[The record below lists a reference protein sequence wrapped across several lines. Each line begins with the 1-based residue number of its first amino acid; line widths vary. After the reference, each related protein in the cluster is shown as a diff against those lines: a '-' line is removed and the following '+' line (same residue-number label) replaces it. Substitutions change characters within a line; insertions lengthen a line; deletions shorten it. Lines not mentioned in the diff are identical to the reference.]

1 MNKTQQF
8 IKKHKLSAA
17 ELDIKTI
24 TDDFISEMK
33 NGLEGKGGSL
43 LMLPTYIGA
52 EGKIKPNEPVVAI
65 DAGGT
70 NFRAVKMSFD
80 NNLQLVTENLQQRKM
95 PAVDEELSNKEFFA
109 TLAAYLTSY
118 KEVSE
123 KIGFCFSYAVEI
135 FPNKDGK
142 LLEWSKEVKAPEVIG
157 QMVGKNLLEAMGTP
171 KKQIVLM
178 NDTVSTLLAGQA
190 ATAGREFDTYLGFI
204 LGTGTNVCYIE
215 QNKNITKTQGLDAK
229 GNQIINIESGNFNL
243 MPRTDID
250 IAFDNTTKLPGRY
263 TFEKMIAG
271 GYFGGLCTTALK
283 TAAAE
288 DVFSAES
295 TVRMKAMGDLT
306 SEEVNKFV
314 CGIDLPSNVLST
326 ILVTK
331 EDKDA
336 ACEIINTL
344 IQRAAKLVAASM
356 AAVILK
362 TGKAKTPEK
371 PVLMTIEGTTFY
383 KLLNFRIM
391 FESFLQGFLSGDNR
405 RYYEIVEVPNS
416 SLIGAGIA
424 AIVN

>member
-1 MNKTQQF
+1 MNKTQLF
-8 IKKHKLSAA
+8 IKNHKLSAA

-52 EGKIKPNEPVVAI
+52 EGTIKPNDPVLAI

-70 NFRAVKMSFD
+70 NFRAVKMYFD
-80 NNLQLVTENLQQRKM
+80 KNLQLVTENLQQRKM
-95 PAVDEELSNKEFFA
+95 PAIDEELSNKEFFA

-118 KEVSE
+118 INVSE

-135 FPNKDGK
+135 YPNKDGK

-157 QMVGKNLLEAMGTP
+157 QMVGKNLLSAMGTP
-171 KKQIVLM
+171 NKHIVLM

-190 ATAGREFDTYLGFI
+190 ATAGREFDTYIGFI
-204 LGTGTNVCYIE
+204 LGTGTNACYIE
-215 QNKNITKTQGLDAK
+215 KNSNITKTSGLDVK
-229 GNQIINIESGNFNL
+229 GSQIINIETGNFNL

-250 IAFDNTTKLPGRY
+250 IAFDNTTKNPGRY
-263 TFEKMIAG
+263 SFEKMISG

-283 TAAAE
+283 MAAAE
-288 DVFSAES
+288 SVFSSETNVNLKNIKELS
-295 TVRMKAMGDLT
+295 

-314 CGIDLPSNVLST
+314 SGIDLETNILAT
-326 ILVTK
+326 KLVTK
-331 EDKDA
+331 EDA
-336 ACEIINTL
+336 EAVSEIINTL
-344 IQRAAKLVAASM
+344 IQRSAKLTAASL

-362 TGKAKTPEK
+362 TGKAKTADK

-383 KLLNFRIM
+383 KMNNFQIL
-391 FESFLQGFLSGDNR
+391 FEAYLQGFLSGENR
-405 RYYEIVEVPNS
+405 RFYEIVEVPNS

-424 AIVN
+424 AIMN

>member
-1 MNKTQQF
+1 MNKAQQF
-8 IKKHKLSAA
+8 LKAHKLQAS
-17 ELDIKTI
+17 ELDLKTI

-33 NGLEGKGGSL
+33 KGLEGKGGSL

-52 EGKIKPNEPVVAI
+52 EGTIKPNQPVVAI

-80 NNLQLVTENLQQRKM
+80 NNLKLVTENLQQRKM
-95 PAVDEELSNKEFFA
+95 PAIDEELSNKEFFA
-109 TLAAYLTSY
+109 TLAAYLTEY
-118 KEVSE
+118 KDVSD

-142 LLEWSKEVKAPEVIG
+142 LLEWSKEVKAPEVLG

-171 KKQIVLM
+171 NKHIVLM

-190 ATAGREFDTYLGFI
+190 ATAGRNFDTYIGYI
-204 LGTGTNVCYIE
+204 LGTGTNACYIE
-215 QNKNITKTQGLDAK
+215 KNSNITKTPKLDLN
-229 GNQIINIESGNFNL
+229 GSQIINIESGNFNL

-250 IAFDNTTKLPGRY
+250 VAFDNTTKLPGRY
-263 TFEKMIAG
+263 TFEKMISG

-283 TAAAE
+283 MAAAE

-295 TVRMKAMGDLT
+295 KVRMKEIGELT

-314 CGIDLPSNVLST
+314 CGIDLPANTLST
-326 ILVTK
+326 VLANK
-331 EDKDA
+331 EDKEA
-336 ACEIINTL
+336 ASEIINAL
-344 IQRAAKLVAASM
+344 ITRAAKLVAANL

-362 TGKAKTPEK
+362 TGKAKSADK

-383 KLLNFRIM
+383 KLHNFEIM
-391 FESFLQGFLSGDNR
+391 FEAFLQGFLSGENR
-405 RYYEIVEVPNS
+405 RFYEIVEVPNS

>member
-8 IKKHKLSAA
+8 IKSHKLSAA

-24 TDDFISEMK
+24 TDDFIAEMK

>member
-1 MNKTQQF
+1 
-8 IKKHKLSAA
+8 
-17 ELDIKTI
+17 
-24 TDDFISEMK
+24 
-33 NGLEGKGGSL
+33 
-43 LMLPTYIGA
+43 
-52 EGKIKPNEPVVAI
+52 
-65 DAGGT
+65 
-70 NFRAVKMSFD
+70 
-80 NNLQLVTENLQQRKM
+80 
-95 PAVDEELSNKEFFA
+95 
-109 TLAAYLTSY
+109 
-118 KEVSE
+118 
-123 KIGFCFSYAVEI
+123 
-135 FPNKDGK
+135 
-142 LLEWSKEVKAPEVIG
+142 
-157 QMVGKNLLEAMGTP
+157 
-171 KKQIVLM
+171 M

-288 DVFSAES
+288 EVFSAES

-326 ILVTK
+326 VLVTK

-362 TGKAKTPEK
+362 TGKAKSADK
-371 PVLMTIEGTTFY
+371 PILMTIEGTTFY
-383 KLLNFRIM
+383 KLLNFRVM

>member
-1 MNKTQQF
+1 MNATQKFLKT
-8 IKKHKLSAA
+8 HKLLAA
-17 ELDIKTI
+17 ELDMKAM
-24 TDDFISEMK
+24 TDNFISEMK
-33 NGLEGKGGSL
+33 NGLEGKGGC
-43 LMLPTYIGA
+43 LMMIPTYIGA

-70 NFRAVKMSFD
+70 NFRVVKMSFD
-80 NNLQLVTENLQQRKM
+80 DKMNLVTENLQQRKM

-109 TLAAYLTSY
+109 TLSAYLTEY
-118 KEVSE
+118 KNISD

-171 KKQIVLM
+171 GKQIVLM

-190 ATAGREFDTYLGFI
+190 ATAGREFDTYIGFI
-204 LGTGTNVCYIE
+204 LGTGTNACYIE
-215 QNKNITKTQGLDAK
+215 KNSNITKTPNLDATK
-229 GNQIINIESGNFNL
+229 SQIINIESGNFNR

-250 IAFDNTTKLPGRY
+250 IAFDNTTKNPGRY
-263 TFEKMIAG
+263 TFEKMISG
-271 GYFGGLCTTALK
+271 GYFGGLCTMALK
-283 TAAAE
+283 TAAVE
-288 DVFSAES
+288 EVFSAE
-295 TVRMKAMGDLT
+295 TKVNLKGMGELT

-314 CGIDLPSNVLST
+314 CGVDLKTN
-326 ILVTK
+326 ILATKLATK
-331 EDKDA
+331 EDQEA
-336 ACEIINTL
+336 AAEIINNL
-344 IQRAAKLVAASM
+344 IQRSAKLTAASL

-362 TGKAKTPEK
+362 TGKAKSADK

-383 KLLNFRIM
+383 KMNNFKIL
-391 FESFLQGFLSGDNR
+391 FEAYLQGFLSGENR